1 MHFSINDK
9 QLKQFLKEDIPAGDT
24 TSDVLIPKKAIIKVC
39 IIVKENGILCGMGI
53 IKRLYSLINKSIVF
67 NVHRTDGQSVRKG
80 MKIVTVKGNARDIL
94 KGERTALNILQQ
106 LSGVATMTSRYVHEI
121 RGTRAHIYDTRKTIP
136 GLRELQKYAVRCG
149 GGKNHRMSLS
159 DAVLVKDNHHE
170 MLSSYDVLVPAIKA
184 WRNRKKVV
192 EIEAD
197 SFKQVLKF
205 MKYKPD
211 IIMLDNFSLRN
222 LRKAVAYIKAR
233 RRKRKPAIEVSGGI
247 SLNNIRRVASLGVER
262 IAVGAITHSSSILNY
277 NMEYTP

>member
-1 MHFSINDK
+1 MHCLINDK
-9 QLKQFLKEDIPAGDT
+9 QLKRFLKEDVPAGDT
-24 TSDVLIPKKAIIKVC
+24 TSDVLISKKAVIKAFIIAEEKGV
-39 IIVKENGILCGMGI
+39 LCGMGI
-53 IKRLYSLINKSIVF
+53 IKRLYSLINKSIIF
-67 NVHRTDGQSVRKG
+67 NAHRTDGQSIRKG
-80 MKIVTVKGNARDIL
+80 MKIVTVKGNARNIL
-94 KGERTALNILQQ
+94 KGERIALNILQQ

-149 GGKNHRMSLS
+149 GGRNHRMTLH
-159 DAVLVKDNHHE
+159 DAVLVKDNH
-170 MLSSYDVLVPAIKA
+170 LSCINTIECLAQAITV
-184 WRNRKKVV
+184 WRKQKKCI

-197 SFKQVLKF
+197 NLKQVREIMELDA
-205 MKYKPD
+205 D

-262 IAVGAITHSSSILNY
+262 IAVGAITHSSPILNY
-277 NMEYTP
+277 TMEYT